1 MSAPLNCWDSPS
13 AISSPE
19 SASGRTLCE
28 TPGGQTTDLFG
39 QGVVPVSP
47 SARQVKELGLLMSGI
62 SGPPSTISSKSA
74 ALQLSSE
81 SRLTRR
87 LNLAGG
93 I

>member
-1 MSAPLNCWDSPS
+1 MSAPLNCLDSPS

-28 TPGGQTTDLFG
+28 TPGGQTTGKYG
-39 QGVVPVSP
+39 QEVAPVSP

-62 SGPPSTISSKSA
+62 SGPPSTTSSKSA
-74 ALQLSSE
+74 SLQQSLE

-87 LNLAGG
+87 LNLDGG